1 MLTFMEAFQ
10 IVCVCIC
17 VLVTG
22 VLALW
27 CLVTH
32 VMYIQDYWR
41 TWLKGLKFFIFVSGL
56 FSLLAVVAFAVFLT
70 LAITQ
75 KQGEYHRRHPNF
87 SLIYTAG
94 IVQIIHWKLFKMC
107 SESIKTVCGPLVVSG
122 CQSPTFSQICADLI
136 IWLDLI
142 SPVVLVVI

>member
-1 MLTFMEAFQ
+1 MEAFQ

-94 IVQIIHWKLFKMC
+94 IVQIIH
-107 SESIKTVCGPLVVSG
+107 
-122 CQSPTFSQICADLI
+122 
-136 IWLDLI
+136 
-142 SPVVLVVI
+142 